1 MTYYDETGN
10 ILDSSAIDLDLGW
23 LEPKDTVQHDAV
35 THWQTVKVSDPVTGK
50 TYDSGYTVID
60 TPAYTEVTSQ
70 IYKLYADHPSDL
82 DLLTQRVSDL
92 EDAAVE
98 LAAMA
103 ADNEDAIVELASL
116 AGGDAE

>member
-1 MTYYDETGN
+1 MIYYDETGN
-10 ILDSSAIDLDLGW
+10 ILDSSAIDLTLGW
-23 LEPKDTVQHDAV
+23 LEPKDTEYHDAV
-35 THWQTVKVSDPVTGK
+35 THTEKRQVTDEL
-50 TYDSGYTVID
+50 TISYEVVD